1 MEHIICPSCG
11 TSNLKTDLQCL
22 SCGKSLIVRTTP
34 SRPVEPAPLSE
45 QAQAEISF
53 WETPTGQRRIALLSG
68 SVMLVC
74 LWVIL
79 RGVFGMMLVPLF
91 IAGGIWELC
100 AWSREREQNKRFEQ
114 ARDKETLQAELA
126 RLDRPD
132 RVVQTKSGPVNVRGF
147 DSRLD

>member
-1 MEHIICPSCG
+1 MEHLLCPSCG
-11 TSNLKTDLQCL
+11 AQNLKTDLQCL
-22 SCGKSLIVRTTP
+22 SCGKSLIVRATP
-34 SRPVEPAPLSE
+34 SRPVEPLLLSK
-45 QAQAEISF
+45 QTQAEISF

-68 SVMLVC
+68 SVMLLC

-79 RGVFGMMLVPLF
+79 RGVFGVMLVPLL
-91 IAGGIWELC
+91 IAAGIWELC

-126 RLDRPD
+126 RHDRPD
-132 RVVQTKSGPVNVRGF
+132 RFVQTKSGPVKVRGF